1 MISNFPNVSKVRLG
15 LLVAVLATMAGCA
28 ATPPSPVIQRSSP
41 EEAAMQTRPI
51 VQEERLGGVTEAPS
65 EEVDPLRMSRPG
77 TGQLINRSAASQPP
91 PGLGARGDA
100 TFNFEGDS
108 LHAVIKVILGDLLE
122 QNYVIAPGVQ
132 GTVTVSTPRP
142 VNPQQALSLL
152 ENVLAWNNARM
163 IWSDGRYNIVPADQA
178 VAGQVAPRTGTAAS
192 ARGYE
197 VRAVPLQFISAAE
210 MEKLLGPY
218 ARTDSILSVDPSRN
232 MITIGGT
239 SAELANYMRTIEIF
253 DVDWLEGM
261 SVGVFRLQSSNAED
275 LVQQLEGV
283 FGAESETP
291 VAGMY
296 RFMPLTGV
304 NAVMVITPQPKYL
317 RDIEQWIQR
326 IDTGG
331 QAAGIYVYEVKHSKA
346 VELAEQLSAAFGAT
360 NRSVF
365 SQTDRMSLAP
375 GLDASERGT
384 GLGGGQQSRAQQR
397 RQGQQQGA
405 LGGGFGGGNDNGV
418 TITAIEEN
426 NALIVR
432 ATAGEWES
440 IRRAIDRLDVM
451 PLQVHIEAQIIEVKL
466 SGNLR
471 YGVSWFF
478 NNSIEDPG
486 LRAEARTMTGTQPIG
501 GTIGPEG
508 MSWLA
513 LRPSSLAVVD
523 LLDSVSDVRVLSAPS
538 LMVRNNAEAELQAGR
553 QIPVASTIISPI
565 TGGGTD
571 TANTVVQF
579 RQTGVNLRVRP
590 RVSTNGMVFM
600 EIVQEVSTPAAGAP
614 TVGGNPSVDRR
625 NLSTEVAVQS
635 GETIMLAGLIND
647 ESITG
652 SSGVPGLSRLP
663 VIGALFGQQHQAND
677 REEIVI
683 LITPT
688 VIRDPSEARRLTDE
702 YGRRFRALDPMRTE
716 GSLHGGGER

>member
-1 MISNFPNVSKVRLG
+1 MISNVPNVSKVRLG
-15 LLVAVLATMAGCA
+15 LVAAVLATMAGCA
-28 ATPPSPVIQRSSP
+28 TTPPSPVIQRSSP

-65 EEVDPLRMSRPG
+65 PEVDPLRMSRPG

-218 ARTDSILSVDPSRN
+218 ARTDSILSVDPARN

-261 SVGVFRLQSSNAED
+261 SVGVFPLQSSNAED

-365 SQTDRMSLAP
+365 SRP
-375 GLDASERGT
+375 
-384 GLGGGQQSRAQQR
+384 
-397 RQGQQQGA
+397 
-405 LGGGFGGGNDNGV
+405 
-418 TITAIEEN
+418 TA
-426 NALIVR
+426 
-432 ATAGEWES
+432 
-440 IRRAIDRLDVM
+440 
-451 PLQVHIEAQIIEVKL
+451 
-466 SGNLR
+466 
-471 YGVSWFF
+471 
-478 NNSIEDPG
+478 
-486 LRAEARTMTGTQPIG
+486 
-501 GTIGPEG
+501 
-508 MSWLA
+508 
-513 LRPSSLAVVD
+513 
-523 LLDSVSDVRVLSAPS
+523 
-538 LMVRNNAEAELQAGR
+538 
-553 QIPVASTIISPI
+553 
-565 TGGGTD
+565 
-571 TANTVVQF
+571 
-579 RQTGVNLRVRP
+579 
-590 RVSTNGMVFM
+590 
-600 EIVQEVSTPAAGAP
+600 
-614 TVGGNPSVDRR
+614 
-625 NLSTEVAVQS
+625 
-635 GETIMLAGLIND
+635 
-647 ESITG
+647 
-652 SSGVPGLSRLP
+652 
-663 VIGALFGQQHQAND
+663 
-677 REEIVI
+677 
-683 LITPT
+683 
-688 VIRDPSEARRLTDE
+688 
-702 YGRRFRALDPMRTE
+702 
-716 GSLHGGGER
+716 

>member
-1 MISNFPNVSKVRLG
+1 MNAIAPKVRLG
-15 LLVAVLATMAGCA
+15 LLIAALTTMAGCA
-28 ATPPSPVIQRSSP
+28 STPPAPVLQRSSP
-41 EEAAMQTRPI
+41 EAAAMQTRPI
-51 VQEERLGGVTEAPS
+51 TQEERLGAVTEAPAS
-65 EEVDPLRMSRPG
+65 EADPLRMSRAG
-77 TGQLINRSAASQPP
+77 TGQLINRSAASQSP
-91 PGLGARGDA
+91 PGLGERGDA

-178 VAGQVAPRTGTAAS
+178 VAGQVAPRTGSAAS

-197 VRAVPLQFISAAE
+197 VRAIPLNFISATE

-218 ARTDSILSVDPSRN
+218 ARADSILAVDPSRN
-232 MITIGGT
+232 MITLGGT
-239 SAELANYMRTIEIF
+239 SAELSNYMRTIEIF

-261 SVGVFRLQSSNAED
+261 SVGVFPLQSSDAES

-365 SQTDRMSLAP
+365 SQSDRLSLAP
-375 GLDASERGT
+375 GLDASERSSGLGSNQSTRNQRRQNQQGT
-384 GLGGGQQSRAQQR
+384 GLGNGFGGA
-397 RQGQQQGA
+397 
-405 LGGGFGGGNDNGV
+405 FGGGNDSGV

-432 ATAGEWES
+432 ATASEWES

-451 PLQVHIEAQIIEVKL
+451 PLQVHIEAQIVEVKL

-501 GTIGPEG
+501 GTIGVDG

-571 TANTVVQF
+571 TSNTVVQF

-663 VIGALFGQQHQAND
+663 IIGGLFGQQRQSSD

-688 VIRDPSEARRLTDE
+688 VIRDPNEARRLTDE
-702 YGRRFRALDPMRTE
+702 YGRRFRALEPMRTE
-716 GSLHGGGER
+716 GSLHGGAER